1 MNNDLKNELRSEANR
16 YRVDKSYLKSSYL
29 FESYLLL
36 EPNDTKVML
45 ILANIYIRLKEN
57 FYRNRAKILLE
68 NYFKLESNPLPI
80 ALELLI
86 NHIYLVN
93 GPKENIDVYAEKF
106 KHLISKEFYLRL
118 NAYQNQENIYQ
129 KIIDKNAL
137 KKVVIGKFPEN
148 IKDFENIN
156 SIINNF
162 LLTTPPKKILTDK
175 KIFTFGS
182 CFSRN
187 VSRALRK
194 REISVTDFYIP
205 EEVNTIFS
213 NLNILN
219 YLFNKKIDFADFYQY
234 LLKNHDEKALAI
246 AARES
251 EVFIYTAG
259 LASAFFD
266 IEKKS
271 YIPHSSINLKSLSS
285 NKNSVH
291 RFSSVDENIIVLEKT
306 MELLKEETDFKHL
319 FVTVSP
325 VPLSSSIGD
334 SSAIVADMESKSI
347 LRNAVGIFSRLHED
361 CVTYF
366 PSFEIFR
373 SLPCF
378 MNESVFGSDDG
389 NSRHP
394 NHYYVEQTINAFIK
408 KYA

>member
-1 MNNDLKNELRSEANR
+1 M
-16 YRVDKSYLKSSYL
+16 
-29 FESYLLL
+29 
-36 EPNDTKVML
+36 
-45 ILANIYIRLKEN
+45 
-57 FYRNRAKILLE
+57 
-68 NYFKLESNPLPI
+68 
-80 ALELLI
+80 
-86 NHIYLVN
+86 
-93 GPKENIDVYAEKF
+93 
-106 KHLISKEFYLRL
+106 
-118 NAYQNQENIYQ
+118 
-129 KIIDKNAL
+129 
-137 KKVVIGKFPEN
+137 
-148 IKDFENIN
+148 
-156 SIINNF
+156 
-162 LLTTPPKKILTDK
+162 
-175 KIFTFGS
+175 
-182 CFSRN
+182 
-187 VSRALRK
+187 
-194 REISVTDFYIP
+194 TDFYIP

-219 YLFNKKIDFADFYQY
+219 YLFNKKIDFADFYQH
-234 LLKNHDEKALAI
+234 LLKNRDAKGLAI

-271 YIPHSSINLKSLSS
+271 YIPHSVFNLNSLNS

-291 RFSSVDENIIVLEKT
+291 RFSSVDENIIALEKT
-306 MELLKEETDFKHL
+306 IELLKEETDFKHL